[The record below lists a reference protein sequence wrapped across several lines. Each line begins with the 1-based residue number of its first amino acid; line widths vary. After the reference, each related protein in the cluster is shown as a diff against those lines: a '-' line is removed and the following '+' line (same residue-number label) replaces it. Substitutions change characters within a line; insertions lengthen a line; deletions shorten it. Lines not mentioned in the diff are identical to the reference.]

1 MSSSGS
7 DRSAGLWG
15 GKTSRAPLIGDA
27 EGMLELVW
35 LLFVTVLAWV
45 RPRHDL
51 ALENLLLRHQLAVL
65 TRPTRTRPRIRLHT
79 WDKLLW
85 VLTRRF
91 YAGWRE
97 HLAFVTPDTVV
108 RWHRQGWRLFWR
120 WKSRSRG
127 GRPHLSPEVRD
138 LITTMSHENRL
149 WGTERIRGELL
160 KLGIVVSNRSI
171 RRYRWRGPARSS
183 SQTWRTFLR
192 NHAHHLW
199 AADLLSV
206 PTLTFKTLY
215 VLVFIAHG
223 RRELVHVNVT
233 ANPTAA
239 WVWRQLI
246 EATPWGQKPRH
257 LLRDRDAVYGHDFR
271 QRARRIGIDAVTTP
285 VRSPRANSIV
295 ERVIGTL
302 RRECFDHLIVYLDVF
317 GAGAHSVGGAG
328 GAGSVGSP
336 RSARSSQSRRLVAV
350 CRSTS
355 RGQPRS
361 TASSMS
367 CCSHASRARS
377 RGAYSLVV
385 KNLEHRR

>member
-1 MSSSGS
+1 MLM
-7 DRSAGLWG
+7 AV
-15 GKTSRAPLIGDA
+15 
-27 EGMLELVW
+27 LELLC
-35 LLFVTVLAWV
+35 LLLTTVRSTA
-45 RPRHDL
+45 RPQRDL
-51 ALENLLLRHQLAVL
+51 VLENLLLRHQLAVL
-65 TRPTRTRPRIRLHT
+65 TRPTRTRRYARLRL

-85 VLTRRF
+85 IVARRF
-91 YAGWRE
+91 CTGWRE
-97 HLAFVTPDTVV
+97 HLSFITPETIV
-108 RWHRQGWRLFWR
+108 RWHRQSWRLFWR

-127 GRPHLSPEVRD
+127 GRPHLSSEVRD
-138 LITTMSHENRL
+138 LIATMSRENRL

-160 KLGIVVSNRSI
+160 KPGSVVSNRSI
-171 RRYRWRGPARSS
+171 RRYRWRGPGRSPT
-183 SQTWRTFLR
+183 QTWRTFLR

-215 VLVFIAHG
+215 VLVFSAHG

-246 EATPWGQKPRH
+246 EATSWGQKPRQ

-302 RRECFDHLIVYLDVF
+302 RRECFDQLIVLDEQHL
-317 GAGAHSVGGAG
+317 ASVLKEFVSYYNQDRPHRTLGLQT
-328 GAGSVGSP
+328 P
-336 RSARSSQSRRLVAV
+336 QLKERP
-350 CRSTS
+350 ST
-355 RGQPRS
+355 GIV
-361 TASSMS
+361 
-367 CCSHASRARS
+367 RS
-377 RGAYSLVV
+377 RQVLNGLHHIYERAA
-385 KNLEHRR
+385 